1 MTKAT
6 LGTLKVK
13 RPWRILVV
21 LMVVVGVGY
30 FSWDEYHEMRGYCVA
45 QSKYLTDD
53 EFVLAALSHVKGEI
67 LMRDD
72 ETLQS
77 FLNRH
82 PDCCAIQRPSVATTL
97 RTNWGQYLVEAEL
110 NYELTT
116 SQVVGSDRYMTR
128 FVEITACGSRG
139 NMYGDRS
146 SQLHSATE
154 RTTKAR

>member
-6 LGTLKVK
+6 LGKSKVK

-21 LMVVVGVGY
+21 LMVVLGVGY
-30 FSWDEYHEMRGYCVA
+30 FSWGEYHEIRGYCVA

-77 FLNRH
+77 FLSRH

-97 RTNWGQYLVEAEL
+97 WTNWGQYLVEAEVS
-110 NYELTT
+110 YELTT
-116 SQVVGSDRYMTR
+116 SQVVGTARYMTR
-128 FVEITACGSRG
+128 FVEITVCGGRG
-139 NMYGDRS
+139 NMYGERS
-146 SQLHSATE
+146 SKLHSATE
-154 RTTKAR
+154 STTKAR